1 MSYLEGK
8 ASTCNAGD
16 STGQVCIQNT
26 SETTGI
32 NHYHEY
38 DLMYTTL
45 EPILVKSSTGRKWFM
60 LSANWNVMRSVTSF
74 LNHVPLRK

>member
-16 STGQVCIQNT
+16 STGQVRIQNT

-32 NHYHEY
+32 NDYHEENI
-38 DLMYTTL
+38 MYTTP
-45 EPILVKSSTGRKWFM
+45 EPTLVKSSTGSK
-60 LSANWNVMRSVTSF
+60 
-74 LNHVPLRK
+74 